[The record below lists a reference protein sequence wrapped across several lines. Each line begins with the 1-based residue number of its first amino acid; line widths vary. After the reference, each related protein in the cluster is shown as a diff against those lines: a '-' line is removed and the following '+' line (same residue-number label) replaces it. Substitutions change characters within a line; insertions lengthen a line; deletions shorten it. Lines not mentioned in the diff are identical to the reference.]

1 MKVKTIIDKNKDEEI
16 IIYAH
21 ERSSMIDEI
30 ESLVN
35 SYSTQ
40 FIVYTDRVIRPLT
53 LSEIYSFNVI
63 DNKVYA
69 RLEKE
74 VFLLKMRLYVIEDL
88 IDNTFVK
95 INQSCI
101 VNIKKIKKFDSTFTG
116 TLGVELKNGYKDYV
130 SRRQMKVVKER
141 IGI

>member
-40 FIVYTDRVIRPLT
+40 FIGYTDRVIRPLT

>member
-1 MKVKTIIDKNKDEEI
+1 MKVKTVIDKNKDEEI

-40 FIVYTDRVIRPLT
+40 FIGYTDRVIRPLT

-101 VNIKKIKKFDSTFTG
+101 VNIKKIRKFDSTFTG

>member
-40 FIVYTDRVIRPLT
+40 FIGYTDRVIRPLT

-88 IDNTFVK
+88 IDNNFVK

>member
-21 ERSSMIDEI
+21 EKTSMIDEI

-40 FIVYTDRVIRPLT
+40 FIGYTDRVIRPLT

>member
-21 ERSSMIDEI
+21 ERSSLIDEI

-35 SYSTQ
+35 SHSTQ
-40 FIVYTDRVIRPLT
+40 FIGYTDRVIRPLT